1 MPKPIEV
8 QLVPHDPF
16 WPEIAEDE
24 MAQLKLAI
32 GDNLIATHHIGS
44 TAISTIQSK
53 PIIDLL
59 GVVNDLDELDQA
71 QSNVEAI
78 GYVWCQENGISGRR
92 YAYKDD
98 AETSKRL
105 FQVHCFQESDE
116 AIKRHLAFRDYLKQ
130 HQDIALKYQNLKT
143 ECQLKHPLDS
153 HAYGDCKSEW
163 ISKWEQEALKF
174 FN

>member
-92 YAYKDD
+92 YAFKDD

-105 FQVHCFQESDE
+105 FQVHCFQKSDE
-116 AIKRHLAFRDYLKQ
+116 AIKRHLAF
-130 HQDIALKYQNLKT
+130 
-143 ECQLKHPLDS
+143 
-153 HAYGDCKSEW
+153 
-163 ISKWEQEALKF
+163 
-174 FN
+174 

>member
-16 WPEIAEDE
+16 WPDIAEDE
-24 MAQLKLAI
+24 MTQLKVAI
-32 GDNLIATHHIGS
+32 GENLSGAHHIGS
-44 TAISTIQSK
+44 TAISTIKSK

-59 GVVNDLDELDQA
+59 GVVQSLDELDKV

-78 GYVWCQENGISGRR
+78 GYVWCHENGITGRR

-98 AETSKRL
+98 TETSKRL
-105 FQVHCFQESDE
+105 FQVHCFQENDA
-116 AIKRHLAFRDYLKQ
+116 AIARHLAFRDYLRL

-143 ECQLKHPLDS
+143 ECQLKHPTDS
-153 HAYGDCKSEW
+153 HAYGECKSDW
-163 ISKWEQEALKF
+163 ITNWEQEALKF